1 LLLRSVDDRR
11 VVVVDQR
18 DIEVLAVG
26 ARFSHGEWRRTQ
38 PSAGADDPRR
48 QAAL

>member
-1 LLLRSVDDRR
+1 LLLRSVDGRR
-11 VVVVDQR
+11 VVDQR

-26 ARFSHGEWRRTQ
+26 ARISHGEWRRTQ